1 MSAVS
6 YNRVTVQHAEDSFSV
21 FCTDDSLEYRRDE
34 VIMWVDSLARRLG
47 WLDYK
52 MVIKDATEAEANER
66 HYALFENRHPSSS

>member
-1 MSAVS
+1 
-6 YNRVTVQHAEDSFSV
+6 
-21 FCTDDSLEYRRDE
+21 
-34 VIMWVDSLARRLG
+34 MWVDSLARRLG